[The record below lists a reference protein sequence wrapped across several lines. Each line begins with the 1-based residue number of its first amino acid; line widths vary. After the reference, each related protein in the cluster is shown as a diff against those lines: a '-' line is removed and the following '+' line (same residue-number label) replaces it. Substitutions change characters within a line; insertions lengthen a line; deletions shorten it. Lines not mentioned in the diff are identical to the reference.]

1 MCIILRW
8 VTDGSQGYATR
19 PERLRGT
26 PSVLPRTLV
35 LSERAGVSQP
45 GIWFLCALVSRSFL
59 RTQEH
64 LGEYG
69 RNIGCVQDYTHRG
82 WSSPARIFIGDHF
95 VRHLEL

>member
-1 MCIILRW
+1 MCIILGR
-8 VTDGSQGYATR
+8 VTDGAQGYATR

-26 PSVLPRTLV
+26 ASVLLRTLV
-35 LSERAGVSQP
+35 PPERAGLSQP
-45 GIWFLCALVSRSFL
+45 GIWFRCAPVSWSFL

-69 RNIGCVQDYTHRG
+69 RNIGYVQDYTHRG
-82 WSSPARIFIGDHF
+82 WSSPASIFIGDHF